1 MATIADTK
9 DTTLIDINLEVTPKT
24 DGFPEILHVLF
35 DRNAVEYSEQY
46 RDALYVSRGLP
57 FSVDEVGPTDIMTI
71 LVANTM
77 GAKGALSSN
86 DAVRRAQGHYKRWID
101 AADKDAWTLAILY
114 DNTFTH
120 QPTSYPEPAKPPPGI
135 AAVPE
140 PKRDLKD
147 PVEFRLKQI
156 VDLFNVSREF
166 RTLVEKTINDVLT
179 KMAQYGE
186 AVKQKDS
193 FRVQPG
199 TTDSEIPEA
208 DVSDSGGEDIGGGNG
223 QDGQSPSA
231 SDVLVRGEIL
241 ATDGGELGADTEI

>member
-1 MATIADTK
+1 MPTIADAK
-9 DTTLIDINLEVTPKT
+9 DTTLIDINLEVSPKT
-24 DGFPEILHVLF
+24 EGLPETLHVMF

-57 FSVDEVGPTDIMTI
+57 FNVEEVGPTDILTI

-114 DNTFTH
+114 DNVFTH

-135 AAVPE
+135 TAVPE

-166 RTLVEKTINDVLT
+166 RTLVERTINDVLT

-193 FRVQPG
+193 FRIQQG
-199 TTDSEIPEA
+199 ATDSSVSET
-208 DVSDSGGEDIGGGNG
+208 DVSTGRGEDIGGGNG
-223 QDGQSPSA
+223 QDGESPST
-231 SDVLVRGEIL
+231 SDVLVREEIPT
-241 ATDGGELGADTEI
+241 TDGGELGADTEI

>member
-1 MATIADTK
+1 MATIADSK
-9 DTTLIDINLEVTPKT
+9 DTTLIDINLEVSPPTK
-24 DGFPEILHVLF
+24 GLPEKLHVMF

-57 FSVDEVGPTDIMTI
+57 FNVEEVGPTDILTI

-86 DAVRRAQGHYKRWID
+86 DAVRRAQGHYKRWMD

-114 DNTFTH
+114 NNTFDH
-120 QPTSYPEPAKPPPGI
+120 QPTSYPEPAAPPPGI
-135 AAVPE
+135 AAIPE

-156 VDLFNVSREF
+156 VDVFNVSREF

-186 AVKQKDS
+186 AVKQADS
-193 FRVQPG
+193 FRVQSG
-199 TTDSEIPEA
+199 STDSTVHEA
-208 DVSDSGGEDIGGGNG
+208 DVSTGGGEDIGAGNG
-223 QDGQSPSA
+223 TVGEDPST
-231 SDVLVRGEIL
+231 SDVLVREEVS
-241 ATDGGELGADTEI
+241 TVDGGELGANTEI